1 MNLDGILHYKYNY
14 FSLVLI
20 IRKFQPIFCSK
31 FYVSLRM
38 MDVDSTAT
46 TTSSELPEVTVSLLS
61 GLITACLLPF
71 AAEHSGKRHHEK
83 LIFK

>member
-1 MNLDGILHYKYNY
+1 
-14 FSLVLI
+14 
-20 IRKFQPIFCSK
+20 
-31 FYVSLRM
+31 M

-46 TTSSELPEVTVSLLS
+46 TTSSEPPEVTVSLLS

-71 AAEHSGKRHHEK
+71 AAEYSGKRHHEK